1 MVKISVLLPVYNSS
15 LYIEESIQ
23 SILQQS
29 YPDFELLIIDDGSV
43 DGTLGRIKGIHD
55 SRIKVIS
62 HAVNIGLIRTLNEG
76 LSLCTG
82 EYIVRMDGDDI
93 ALPHRLARQVA
104 FMDANP
110 HIGVCG
116 SQAEYIGIAGT
127 TVKPLNHDEIR
138 CWQFFHCTFVH
149 PTVMLRK
156 SILDNHGVKYWD
168 YPHAED
174 FELWNRLGEV
184 TQLTN
189 LPEVLL
195 KYRVHTNQISY
206 VHETMQEQMAER
218 IIRQQ
223 FGQIGLNPTYEEYQ
237 LHKDFCHFRIQV
249 HDFNQYNRALAWAH
263 KILEANNR
271 AQKYNHEVLNS
282 VLSQCFT
289 FSQ

>member
-29 YPDFELLIIDDGSV
+29 YPDFELLIIDDGSF
-43 DGTLGRIKGIHD
+43 DGSLGKIRGIHD

-82 EYIVRMDGDDI
+82 EYIARMDGDDI

-127 TVKPLNHDEIR
+127 TIKPINHDEIR

-195 KYRVHTNQISY
+195 KYRVHTNQVSY
-206 VHETMQEQMAER
+206 IHETMQEQMAER

-223 FGQIGLNPTYEEYQ
+223 LGQIGLNPTYEEYQ

-249 HDFNQYNRALAWAH
+249 HDFNQYNKALAWAH
-263 KILEANNR
+263 KILEANYR
-271 AQKYNHEVLNS
+271 VQKYNHEILNS

-289 FSQ
+289 LSH